1 MILPRTFLVLC
12 IAPPAVHGWR
22 ESMSNTARYAAAF
35 FAVVIATI
43 IRIWLDPLF
52 GERSPYIT
60 YIIAIIVIAW
70 FSGLGPAIVTMIF
83 GFLSAFY
90 FFASPRGSILVS
102 GTDAQVGTLWYVAT
116 GVFSITFTELTR
128 AAERR
133 ANSVALQLQEKQAL
147 LEREVRER
155 RVAQQ
160 ECTSLLRRIV
170 SVQEE
175 ERKRISR
182 DLHDQCGQDLTAM
195 KLELKILS
203 ESISPAEEVR
213 QRFDALRGL
222 IDRVSDEV
230 HHLSLKL
237 RPSVLDDL
245 GLKTAVDNYLGSW
258 KALTGVPVDFECRGW
273 DERRVPDEVET
284 ALYRVLQEALTNV
297 ARHAKADAVN
307 VLLTRDSDHIDLIIE
322 DRGRGFTTPAVAPQ
336 PRLGLL
342 GMRERMEAVGGRLE
356 VESAEGLGTTVF
368 ARVSTKA

>member
-1 MILPRTFLVLC
+1 
-12 IAPPAVHGWR
+12 
-22 ESMSNTARYAAAF
+22 MSNVARYAAAIL
-35 FAVVIATI
+35 AVVIGTV
-43 IRIWLDPLF
+43 IRLWLDPLF

-60 YIIAIIVIAW
+60 YIIAIIVITW
-70 FSGLGPAIVTMIF
+70 FSGLGPAIVTMIC

-90 FFASPRGSILVS
+90 FFASPRGSFQVS
-102 GTDAQVGTLWYVAT
+102 GVDAQVGTLWYIAT

-128 AAERR
+128 SAERR
-133 ANSVALQLQEKQAL
+133 ANAVALELQEKQAL

-155 RVAQQ
+155 RVAQE

-195 KLELKILS
+195 KLELKILA
-203 ESISPAEEVR
+203 EAVKGTEEARERLGSIR
-213 QRFDALRGL
+213 RL

-237 RPSVLDDL
+237 RPSILDDL
-245 GLKTAVDNYLGSW
+245 GLMTAVENYLGSW

-273 DERRVPDEVET
+273 DERRVPDEIET

-297 ARHAKADAVN
+297 ARHANADVVN
-307 VLLTRDSDHIDLIIE
+307 VLLTRDADHIDLIIE
-322 DRGRGFTTPAVAPQ
+322 DHGRGFSITPPSAG

-368 ARVSTKA
+368 ARVSRKA

>member
-1 MILPRTFLVLC
+1 
-12 IAPPAVHGWR
+12 
-22 ESMSNTARYAAAF
+22 MSNVARYAAAF
-35 FAVVIATI
+35 VAVIIAAVI
-43 IRIWLDPLF
+43 RLWLDPLF

-60 YIIAIIVIAW
+60 YVVAIIIIAW
-70 FSGLGPAIVTMIF
+70 FAGKGPAILTMIC

-90 FFASPRGSILVS
+90 LFASPRGSFQVS
-102 GTDAQVGTLWYVAT
+102 GIDAQIGTLWYIAT
-116 GVFSITFTELTR
+116 GIFSITFTELTR
-128 AAERR
+128 SAERR
-133 ANSVALQLQEKQAL
+133 ANAVALELQDKQSL
-147 LEREVRER
+147 LEQEIHER

-170 SVQEE
+170 SAQED
-175 ERKRISR
+175 ERRRISR

-203 ESISPAEEVR
+203 ETLKPPGEVR
-213 QRFDALRGL
+213 QRLDSLRML
-222 IDRVSDEV
+222 IDRVTDEV

-245 GLKTAVDNYLGSW
+245 GLMTAVENYLQSW
-258 KALTGVPVDFECRGW
+258 KSLTGVPVDFECRGW
-273 DERRVPDEVET
+273 DERRVPDEIET

-297 ARHAKADAVN
+297 VRHAKADAVN

-322 DRGRGFTTPAVAPQ
+322 DRGRGFSVPVASPQ

-356 VESAEGLGTTVF
+356 IESAEGLGTTVF